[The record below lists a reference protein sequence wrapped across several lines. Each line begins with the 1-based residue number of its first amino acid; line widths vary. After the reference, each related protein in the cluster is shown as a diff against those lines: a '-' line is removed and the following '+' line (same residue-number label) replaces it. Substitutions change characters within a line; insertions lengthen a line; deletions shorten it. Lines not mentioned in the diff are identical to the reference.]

1 MKINFIKPLI
11 YGTWILRSTNNCDLQ
26 NECNFVTIN
35 NDKQIKLKSYYNYN
49 NIIGLKKSKTAI
61 VNDLFEKNNSLF
73 VNYTWVSKNTYTYS
87 ILGIEIPEI
96 RTMTDNYTQ
105 EKNLS
110 LDLYNNNV
118 LVVNDLNNSFY
129 YIFDLYQGKI
139 KNPNVETSLNLFI
152 FTQFFSII
160 FGILINKIL

>member
-26 NECNFVTIN
+26 NESNFVIVN

-61 VNDLFEKNNSLF
+61 VNDLIEKNNSLF
-73 VNYTWVSKNTYTYS
+73 VNYTWISKNTYTYS

-96 RTMTDNYTQ
+96 KTMSDNYSQ

-110 LDLYNNNV
+110 LELYNNV

-139 KNPNVETSLNLFI
+139 KNPNVETSLSLFI

-160 FGILINKIL
+160 FGILIHNFIN